1 MELANKIFTTLI
13 HFLAQIS
20 YLLIGLYI
28 LIEIPMLG
36 GYKPL
41 VVLSGSMQPTY
52 PVGSVIYYH
61 KVNPEQLKE
70 GDIITYRLGET
81 LVTHRIST
89 ITSNV
94 YHTKG
99 DANEK
104 EDDVV
109 ITKDNIEGRAL
120 KFALPYIGYYLKIFN
135 DYQYL
140 ILIIV
145 FVLLLEFILSNRRS
159 VKIENKK

>member
-1 MELANKIFTTLI
+1 
-13 HFLAQIS
+13 
-20 YLLIGLYI
+20 
-28 LIEIPMLG
+28 MLG

-104 EDDVV
+104 EDDVT
-109 ITKDNIEGRAL
+109 ITKDNIAGKVL
-120 KFALPYIGYYLKIFN
+120 NISLPYIGYYLKLFS
-135 DYQYL
+135 DYPYL
-140 ILIIV
+140 VLIIV